1 MFLLKLV
8 LKVFLLPIM
17 LILLLL
23 RVVVKIGMELSSIVL
38 GGLMLIV
45 FGCII
50 YTIIQHAWSSVGIL
64 ITMELFLVLVTA
76 GAGILDYFSQSAMEA
91 VGGLLKA

>member
-8 LKVFLLPIM
+8 LKVLLLPIM

-45 FGCII
+45 LGCII
-50 YTIIQHAWSSVGIL
+50 YTIVQHRTLPAGSSV
-64 ITMELFLVLVTA
+64 
-76 GAGILDYFSQSAMEA
+76 SAA
-91 VGGLLKA
+91 